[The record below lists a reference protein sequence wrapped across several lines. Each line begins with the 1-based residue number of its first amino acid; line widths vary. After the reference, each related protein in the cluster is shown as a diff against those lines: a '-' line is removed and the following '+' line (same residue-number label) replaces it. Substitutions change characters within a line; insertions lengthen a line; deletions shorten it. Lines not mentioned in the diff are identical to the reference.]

1 LGCAPACALPE
12 RLLAPSLEHTENKP
26 NTFHCRTR
34 LPGSGRPSRQ
44 LIGVVEQPGQGLPLA
59 FSNVDELW
67 AILTA
72 PVPAGPGPAT
82 DQ

>member
-1 LGCAPACALPE
+1 M
-12 RLLAPSLEHTENKP
+12 HTYVVRVYRIQGDHP
-26 NTFHCRTR
+26 Q
-34 LPGSGRPSRQ
+34 Q
-44 LIGVVEQPGQGLPLA
+44 LIGVIEEPGQVLPLA